1 MSGLC
6 IVEAGVIHSGRLCTY
21 TYLYMYMYMY
31 MKVEHVN
38 TSKFHVLILER
49 TRRSNLV
56 SLSPVQAGDAH
67 LG

>member
-6 IVEAGVIHSGRLCTY
+6 IVEARVIHSGTL
-21 TYLYMYMYMY
+21 YLHILVCMY
-31 MKVEHVN
+31 MKVERVN
-38 TSKFHVLILER
+38 TSEFHILILER
-49 TRRSNLV
+49 TRRSSLV

>member
-1 MSGLC
+1 
-6 IVEAGVIHSGRLCTY
+6 
-21 TYLYMYMYMY
+21 
-31 MKVEHVN
+31 MKVERVN

>member
-6 IVEAGVIHSGRLCTY
+6 IVEAGVIHSGGLCTY
-21 TYLYMYMYMY
+21 TYLYMYM
-31 MKVEHVN
+31 KVERVN

>member
-21 TYLYMYMYMY
+21 TYLYVYMY
-31 MKVEHVN
+31 MKVERVN

-56 SLSPVQAGDAH
+56 SLSPVQAGDVH

>member
-21 TYLYMYMYMY
+21 TYLYVYMY
-31 MKVEHVN
+31 MKVECVN